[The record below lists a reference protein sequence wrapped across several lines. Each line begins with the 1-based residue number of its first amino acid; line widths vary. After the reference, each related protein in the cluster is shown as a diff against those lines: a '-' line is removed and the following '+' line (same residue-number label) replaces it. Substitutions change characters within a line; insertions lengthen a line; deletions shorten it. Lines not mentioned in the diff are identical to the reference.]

1 MLRMDLKTRKQ
12 MKKYHV
18 QNYVKFKKDMAEAIK
33 RVPNVD
39 YKDLSR
45 DQMIIQFLPL
55 VEKLARRFSTSQQAS
70 GVMSIMDIIQ
80 EGNYGLCAGVD
91 RIDWDTI
98 LDSENQAKTLKS
110 FLAKRIKGAIRRE
123 IDKNRGSMRI
133 PEHKLNEIRKDF
145 GEDKKMV
152 SLFFNSVF
160 TSLDA
165 GTPEQQAKAYNIPD
179 NIKEY
184 NKEML
189 SAYIKSLMLQYLN
202 PKEFQV
208 LRLSYGLDCDKH
220 SAKQI
225 ADILGIKGTSSY
237 VRVSQ
242 LKKQAIDKLVEN
254 VPYSQVVD
262 YL

>member
-1 MLRMDLKTRKQ
+1 
-12 MKKYHV
+12 MKKYNI
-18 QNYVKFKKDMAEAIK
+18 QNYIRYKNDMSAAIK
-33 RVPNVD
+33 ALPDKPYEN
-39 YKDLSR
+39 LTR
-45 DQMIIQFLPL
+45 DQLIIKFLPL

-80 EGNYGLCAGVD
+80 EGNLGLCAGVN

-98 LDSENQAKTLKS
+98 IEAENKEKPLQS
-110 FLAKRIKGAIRRE
+110 FLSKRIKGAIRRG
-123 IDKNRGSMRI
+123 IDINRGSMRI

-145 GEDKKMV
+145 GEDKKAV
-152 SLFFNSVF
+152 ELFFNSVF
-160 TSLDA
+160 VSLDA
-165 GTPEQQAKAYNIPD
+165 TPSGDNNGMNDIPDVVSSYNIE
-179 NIKEY
+179 I
-184 NKEML
+184 L
-189 SAYIKSLMLQYLN
+189 AAYIKSLMLQYLN

-237 VRVSQ
+237 VRISQ
-242 LKKQAIDKLVEN
+242 LKKQAIDKLIEK
-254 VPYSQVVD
+254 VPHSQVID

>member
-1 MLRMDLKTRKQ
+1 

-18 QNYVKFKKDMAEAIK
+18 QNYIRWKEDMAAAIK
-33 RVPNVD
+33 RLPNKPNQYLD
-39 YKDLSR
+39 RNEL
-45 DQMIIQFLPL
+45 IIKFLPL
-55 VEKLARRFSTSQQAS
+55 VEKLARRFSTAQQAS
-70 GVMSIMDIIQ
+70 GVMSIMDILQ

-98 LDSENQAKTLKS
+98 LDAENQDKRLKS
-110 FLAKRIKGAIRRE
+110 FLAKRIKGAIRRG
-123 IDKNRGSMRI
+123 IDTNRGSMRI

-145 GEDKKMV
+145 GEDKRMV

-160 TSLDA
+160 TSLDD
-165 GTPEQQAKAYNIPD
+165 GTPEQQAQAYNIPD
-179 NIKEY
+179 NVKEY

-189 SAYIKSLMLQYLN
+189 AAYIKSLMLNYLN

-225 ADILGIKGTSSY
+225 AEILGIKGTSSY
-237 VRVSQ
+237 VRISQ
-242 LKKQAIDKLVEN
+242 LKKQAIDKLIEK